1 MSAKKKDEDQR
12 PILSQSLHEEIDQD
26 TDEKLIENWNL
37 FIYKKNKICDVL
49 KYFILV
55 YFL

>member
-26 TDEKLIENWNL
+26 QDEKLIENWNL
-37 FIYKKNKICDVL
+37 FIKNKICDVL